1 MPKIIISAD
10 LHHGITGM
18 HEIVQLRH
26 KIAAENPDLV
36 VIAGDIGEG
45 VKRIDECLC
54 EFKNLTCPVGV
65 IAGNHD
71 LWVRDHNIIRDSAHL
86 MDEFL
91 PQLVRGHGMH
101 WLETEDLQIGDVA
114 VTGTLGWYDYSRRV
128 VTKDTIHLTS
138 SDYQLIKPRF
148 NNDGNYVRWI
158 DKRTD
163 VEFANSLGE
172 ALESRLAKFE
182 SDPRVREVLVVT
194 HVPAF
199 SEQLVPMKGD
209 HPIADSYFGN
219 LTLGSRLIKY
229 PKVRTVVSAHT
240 HREVPLQ
247 TIQSAGRE
255 IAIAT
260 LSSDYRAPKYLTVI
274 W

>member
-1 MPKIIISAD
+1 M
-10 LHHGITGM
+10 HG
-18 HEIVQLRH
+18 
-26 KIAAENPDLV
+26 
-36 VIAGDIGEG
+36 
-45 VKRIDECLC
+45 
-54 EFKNLTCPVGV
+54 
-65 IAGNHD
+65 
-71 LWVRDHNIIRDSAHL
+71 
-86 MDEFL
+86 
-91 PQLVRGHGMH
+91 
-101 WLETEDLQIGDVA
+101 LETDYLQIGDVA
-114 VTGTLGWYDYSRRV
+114 VTGIRGWYDYFRRV
-128 VTKDTIHLTS
+128 VTKDTIHLTT

-172 ALESRLAKFE
+172 ALETRLAKLE

-199 SEQLVPMKGD
+199 SEQLVPMAGD

-229 PKVRTVVSAHT
+229 SKLRTVVSGHT

-247 TIQSAGRE
+247 TIRSAGRE
-255 IAIAT
+255 ITIAT
-260 LSSDYRAPKYLTVI
+260 LSSDYRSPKYLALIV
-274 W
+274 

>member
-1 MPKIIISAD
+1 
-10 LHHGITGM
+10 
-18 HEIVQLRH
+18 
-26 KIAAENPDLV
+26 
-36 VIAGDIGEG
+36 
-45 VKRIDECLC
+45 
-54 EFKNLTCPVGV
+54 
-65 IAGNHD
+65 
-71 LWVRDHNIIRDSAHL
+71 
-86 MDEFL
+86 
-91 PQLVRGHGMH
+91 
-101 WLETEDLQIGDVA
+101 VA

-128 VTKDTIHLTS
+128 VTKVTINLTT

-163 VEFANSLGE
+163 VEFANALGV
-172 ALESRLAKFE
+172 ALETRLAKLE

-199 SEQLVPMKGD
+199 SEQLVPRAGD
-209 HPIADSYFGN
+209 HPITDSYFGN

-229 PKVRTVVSAHT
+229 PKVRTVVSGHT

-247 TIQSAGRE
+247 SIRSAGRE

-260 LSSDYRAPKYLTVI
+260 LGSDYRAPKYLMVRV
-274 W
+274 